1 MPTRSPLSLRLIAVV
16 TALFWLAAKLGF
28 VFSDNGH
35 LTPVWPPAAVAC
47 GAALLYGPRVLVG
60 AALYVLYDFICY
72 NWGRPA
78 LYAKGLIEPAAMLL
92 AAQGV
97 CLVAR
102 RVRFDSRLDSVR
114 SVLLMVGLSLL
125 YALINGGV
133 DTLGYCGWAQ
143 SNRCLT
149 AGWAGYWGQAAVG
162 DVFGCLICL
171 PAVLS
176 WLRALDRPLRDGWR
190 AWWPLQ
196 GARVSALRGEPAWF
210 IAVGLASALVAWWV
224 TRRVQVPVHV
234 VGYLALPMLVWA
246 ALKFRAFFVHSA
258 ILATGL
264 VTISLQLTAS
274 ASAPADFV
282 THVASLFLFLLSVSA
297 LTLLVSVAVQRQ
309 NELANALAF
318 RAQQERVELMLDNAS
333 DAVIS
338 FDAQGRLSYW
348 NSAAERMFGLRSGDA
363 LGRPVLGFLPI
374 PGLGEGD
381 FDLATVREQQPEL
394 FSGQVL
400 ALESRDGAGEPLPV
414 EVALT
419 AYRSGEQWN
428 ATAFVRDASARL
440 RQQEALREAKERAEE
455 ATRVKSLFLATMSH
469 ELRTPLSGV
478 IGMLQLALRGELSG
492 PARSKVTLALSN
504 AESLLAIINDILD
517 YSKIEAGK
525 MSFEQVDFDV
535 HETVQSLAA
544 LLDLNAQEKGLSL
557 LCRVAPEV
565 PRWLRTDPVRLR
577 QILFN
582 LLGNALKFTER
593 GFVELRVGWQ
603 PPEGDEPARLL
614 VEVEDTG
621 IGISQE
627 AQSRLFRSFEQAE
640 VRISRHYGGTG
651 LGLTISRSLI
661 EGQGGTIGVRSKEGE
676 GTCFWFSLPV
686 EQGEP
691 VTPVAEQ
698 PSGPFDC
705 RLHLLCAEDG
715 PTNQMI
721 VRAFLEEMGHQ
732 VEFVENGREAV
743 LRCAEQQFDVVL
755 MDGRMPV
762 MDGLDAT
769 RAIRAGGLD
778 NRWVLDPDVWII
790 ALTANATL
798 QDRAQCLAAGMND
811 FLAKPVNERQLS
823 DALHRAVQALRQRG
837 RLLQPP
843 GPQAAA
849 ATASLDALL
858 ALEPVGEAATL
869 AAPVPAAP
877 PSETTRELPLKQ
889 RLRETFRTEGRRM
902 LDELKQ
908 ALAAADWPEAARL
921 AHGIK
926 GSALY
931 VDATVLA
938 EAAGW
943 LETACDHPP
952 PDAPEQEWAVLEQ
965 LFDNWAGEP

>member
-1 MPTRSPLSLRLIAVV
+1 
-16 TALFWLAAKLGF
+16 
-28 VFSDNGH
+28 
-35 LTPVWPPAAVAC
+35 
-47 GAALLYGPRVLVG
+47 
-60 AALYVLYDFICY
+60 
-72 NWGRPA
+72 
-78 LYAKGLIEPAAMLL
+78 
-92 AAQGV
+92 
-97 CLVAR
+97 
-102 RVRFDSRLDSVR
+102 
-114 SVLLMVGLSLL
+114 
-125 YALINGGV
+125 
-133 DTLGYCGWAQ
+133 
-143 SNRCLT
+143 
-149 AGWAGYWGQAAVG
+149 VG

-176 WLRALDRPLRDGWR
+176 WLRALDRRLQHGSGAWR
-190 AWWPLQ
+190 SAVAVRW
-196 GARVSALRGEPAWF
+196 RALRGEPLAF
-210 IAVGLASALVAWWV
+210 IAIGLAATLVAWWV

-246 ALKFRAFFVHSA
+246 ALKFRAFFVHTA

-274 ASAPADFV
+274 ATAPTDFV

-309 NELANALAF
+309 NQLATALAF
-318 RAQQERVELMLDNAS
+318 RAQQERLELMLHNAS

-338 FDAQGRLSYW
+338 FDAHGRLSYW
-348 NSAAERMFGLRSGDA
+348 NPAAERMFGCASGQA
-363 LGRPVLGFLPI
+363 LGRPVLHFLPLA
-374 PGLGEGD
+374 GVDEGS
-381 FDLATVREQQPEL
+381 FDLAELRQQQPEL

-400 ALESRDGAGEPLPV
+400 SLQSQDSEGEVLPV

-419 AYRSGEQWN
+419 AYRSGEQWS
-428 ATAFVRDASARL
+428 ATAFVRDARAHL
-440 RQQEALREAKERAEE
+440 RQQEALRHAKERAEE

-478 IGMLQLALRGELSG
+478 IGMLQLALRGELMWST
-492 PARSKVTLALSN
+492 RSKVTLALNN
-504 AESLLAIINDILD
+504 AESLLSIINDILD

-525 MSFEQVDFDV
+525 MSFERVDFDV
-535 HETVQSLAA
+535 HEAVQALSA
-544 LLDLNAQEKGLSL
+544 LLELNAQEKGLSL
-557 LCRVAPEV
+557 LCRVSPEV

-603 PPEGDEPARLL
+603 PPAGDEPARLL

-621 IGISQE
+621 IGISEE
-627 AQSRLFRSFEQAE
+627 ARARLFRSFEQAD

-686 EQGEP
+686 EAGQP
-691 VTPVAEQ
+691 VEKAAEL
-698 PSGPFDC
+698 PTGPFDC
-705 RLHLLCAEDG
+705 RLNLLCAEDG

-721 VRAFLEEMGHQ
+721 VRAFVEEMGHRI
-732 VEFVENGREAV
+732 EFVENGRDAV
-743 LRCAEQQFDVVL
+743 ARCAEQRFDAVL

-762 MDGLDAT
+762 MDGMEAT

-778 NRWVLDPDVWII
+778 GHWVLDPDVWIV

-798 QDRAQCLAAGMND
+798 QDREQCLAAGMND

-823 DALHRAVQALRQRG
+823 DALHRVVQALRERG
-837 RLLQPP
+837 RELEPQ
-843 GPQAAA
+843 GPQGEA

-858 ALEPVGEAATL
+858 ALDGPA
-869 AAPVPAAP
+869 AAP
-877 PSETTRELPLKQ
+877 PVPPAPAPAAALPRPANELPLQQ
-889 RLRETFRTEGRRM
+889 RLRNAFLAEGRRS
-902 LDELKQ
+902 LDALKQ
-908 ALAAADWPEAARL
+908 ALDAADWPEAARL

-931 VDATVLA
+931 VDATILA

-952 PDAPEQEWAVLEQ
+952 PDAPEQEWQVLEQ
-965 LFDNWAGEP
+965 LFENWAREP